1 MNYLSKI
8 TFIKVYLLYQLLI
21 QNIKKIPPRIV
32 CTVYILILCGCQE
45 NITSKPLATVDGMEI
60 TYGEFREHYI
70 KDLNIIKDSSS
81 LSPEDTERVKE
92 AVLNSLINEKV
103 ILLRA
108 QELSLTVSDEE
119 LMKKIEEIKE
129 NYSDDG
135 FEKILAAQK
144 VNYSA
149 WKKELRK
156 RMVFE
161 KLIAADVNA
170 TVTVTENEARAY
182 YRNHTKMYAPGKR
195 VHAAQIIVR
204 EKEKAEAI
212 LNRLK
217 KGDDFGKVAQEES
230 IGPESVKGGDL
241 GFVSQG
247 VMPEE
252 IDDALFSQQPDEISS
267 VIKSPYG
274 YHIVKIIERGAES
287 IKKWR
292 DVREQ
297 VLIDVR
303 KQKEEEAYV
312 LWIEALKSKATITID
327 RDTLKKI
334 TVLGNQ

>member
-8 TFIKVYLLYQLLI
+8 AFVKVYLLYHLLI
-21 QNIKKIPPRIV
+21 QGINKILPCCV
-32 CTVYILILCGCQE
+32 CAAYILTLCGCQE

-60 TYGEFREHYI
+60 TYGEFRENFV
-70 KDLNIIKDSSS
+70 KELNVFSDGTSV
-81 LSPEDTERVKE
+81 SPEDMERLKE
-92 AVLNSLINEKV
+92 EVLNSLINEKV
-103 ILLRA
+103 MLLRA
-108 QELSLTVSDEE
+108 QALSLSVSDEE

-129 NYSDDG
+129 NYSDEG
-135 FEKILAAQK
+135 FEKIFAAQK

-161 KLIAADVNA
+161 KLIAADVNTA
-170 TVTVTENEARAY
+170 VTVTENEARAY
-182 YRNHTKMYAPGKR
+182 YRNHKKMYAPGKR
-195 VHAAQIIVR
+195 VHAVQIIVR
-204 EKEKAEAI
+204 EREKAEAI

-217 KGDDFGKVAQEES
+217 KGDDFGKVAKEES
-230 IGPESVKGGDL
+230 IGPEAVKGGDL

-252 IDDALFSQQPDEISS
+252 IDDALFSLKPDEISS

-274 YHIVKIIERGAES
+274 YHIVKIIEREKDS
-287 IKKWR
+287 RKMWR

-297 VLIDVR
+297 ILIDVR
-303 KQKEEEAYV
+303 KQKEEKAYV

-327 RDTLKKI
+327 RDTLKK
-334 TVLGNQ
+334 